1 MGLMDEL
8 AGQVFSGGTQGG
20 GVQAAGAILE
30 MLSGHSGGLQGLAQ
44 RFQRGG
50 MGDIISSWIGTGQNL
65 PISADQV
72 QQVLG
77 SGVVQQLAAKLG
89 MSTEDASGH
98 LAQWLPT
105 IVDQLT
111 PRGAV
116 PHGDLMSEGM
126 NLLKG
131 LLAR

>member
-8 AGQVFSGGTQGG
+8 AGQVFGGGTQGG
-20 GVQAAGAILE
+20 GGQAVGAILE
-30 MLSGHSGGLQGLAQ
+30 MLNGHSGGLQGMAQ
-44 RFQRGG
+44 QFQRSG

-65 PISADQV
+65 PISAGQV

-77 SGVVQQLAAKLG
+77 SGVVQQLATKLG
-89 MSTEDASGH
+89 VSSEDASGH

-111 PRGAV
+111 PGGAV
-116 PHGDLMSEGM
+116 PQGDLMSEGM

-131 LLAR
+131 LLSR

>member
-8 AGQVFSGGTQGG
+8 AGQVFGGGAQSGGS
-20 GVQAAGAILE
+20 QAIGAILE
-30 MLSGHSGGLQGLAQ
+30 MLNSRSGGLQGMAQ
-44 RFQRGG
+44 QFQRGG

-65 PISADQV
+65 PITADQV

-77 SGVVQQLAAKLG
+77 SDAVQQLAAKLG
-89 MSTEDASGH
+89 VSPEVASSH

-105 IVDQLT
+105 IVDHLT
-111 PRGAV
+111 PGGVA
-116 PHGDLMSEGM
+116 PQGDLMSQGM

-131 LLAR
+131 LLSR